1 MSLEGI
7 LWAVGGFL
15 LVLTPIVLVHELGHF
30 IAARLSKIR
39 VEEFGFGL
47 PPRALVLTK
56 RGGTLFTLNWIPLGG
71 FVRPAGEDD
80 PYVEGGLAAA
90 SKRARFFVLV
100 AGASA
105 NFIMA
110 FLIWWV
116 AYVVGPPAVAVGYV
130 EPGTPAAAA
139 GLQVGDFFV
148 RVDGRTA
155 LTSNDI
161 AGPMY
166 ARGGQPV
173 EVVVKRNGELVT
185 LSVTPRTAGE
195 YDPSQEGPLG
205 VRLVY
210 SALRVTAVA
219 PGSAAAQAGLLPG
232 DILLLE
238 EWNGSLVTTV
248 AELETYLAAQAGQ
261 TVPLTINRNGQ
272 LIETAVVAQGNTL
285 PGATIVNVQER
296 TSRGPLDSAGAA
308 FQSIWSYMTL
318 FVRVPA
324 MLISGEITPSEA
336 RPVSVV
342 GISQIAGQMV
352 ESSATNNTL
361 FPILNITAF
370 ISVALGLT
378 NLLPIPALDGG
389 RILFVLLEA
398 VRGRRIEPE
407 REGRVHVAGMLILL
421 GLMVILIMQ
430 DILNPIVPPR

>member
-1 MSLEGI
+1 MGLEGI

-30 IAARLSKIR
+30 VAARLYKIR

-47 PPRALVLTK
+47 PPRALVLAK

-80 PYVEGGLAAA
+80 PAVEGGLAAA

-100 AGASA
+100 AGAGA
-105 NFIMA
+105 NFTMA

-130 EPGTPAAAA
+130 EPGTPAAAG
-139 GLQVGDFFV
+139 GLQAGDFFV

-161 AGPMY
+161 AGPMF
-166 ARGGQPV
+166 AKGGQRV

-185 LSVTPRTAGE
+185 LNVTPRTAGE

-219 PGSAAAQAGLLPG
+219 PGSPAAQAGLLPG

-238 EWNGSLVTTV
+238 WNDSLVTTV
-248 AELETYLAAQAGQ
+248 AGLEAYLAAQAGQ
-261 TVPLTINRNGQ
+261 TIPLTISRNGQ
-272 LIETAVVAQGNTL
+272 LIETAVVAQGNRL

-296 TSRGPLDSAGAA
+296 TSRGALESANAA
-308 FQSIWSYMTL
+308 FQSIWAYMTL

-324 MLISGEITPSEA
+324 MLISGEMTPSEA

-389 RILFVLLEA
+389 RILFVLIEA

-407 REGRVHVAGMLILL
+407 REGRVHIAGMLILL

-430 DILNPIVPPR
+430 DILNPIVLPK